1 MKTAREMIRNH
12 PLEPICDADQLA
24 AAIAEMNVCAQ
35 ACTACA
41 DACLGE
47 KDISSFIGCI
57 RTDLDCADICHAT
70 SSVLSRTTQPS
81 RELIRAQVQ
90 ACATACGVCAAECE
104 KHADMHTHCKLCAA
118 ACRSCE
124 KECRNLLELIR

>member
-1 MKTAREMIRNH
+1 MKTTREMIKFH
-12 PLEPICDADQLA
+12 PIEPFCDSDQLA
-24 AAIAEMNVCAQ
+24 ATIAQMHVCAQ

-47 KDISSFIGCI
+47 KYVTPLIACI
-57 RTDLDCADICHAT
+57 RTDLDCAEICYAT
-70 SSVLSRTTQPS
+70 GSVLSRLTQPS
-81 RELIRAQVQ
+81 RDVIRSQIQ
-90 ACATACGVCAAECE
+90 ACAVACGVCAAECE
-104 KHADMHTHCKLCAA
+104 KHAGMHEHCKLCAA